1 MSSLSNIVSGTGNEV
16 KSTNAKTTSNVKTA
30 STAASPGKSTTSNSG
45 VSNILKKGFLNN
57 WSTKK
62 QPPSPQ
68 QQQPAS
74 SSTTESVSKEKNS
87 ASKQGKSNFIYP
99 CLHLFI
105 FDNMTA
111 KRTSVILFWSLTGGN
126 KTTKKPQGNL
136 IINPVYRIQHFFEV
150 SE

>member
-1 MSSLSNIVSGTGNEV
+1 MSSLSNIVSGTANEV

-68 QQQPAS
+68 QQQQPAS

-87 ASKQGKSNFIYP
+87 VSKQGKSNFIYP
-99 CLHLFI
+99 RLHLII
-105 FDNMTA
+105 FDTQ
-111 KRTSVILFWSLTGGN
+111 SVRVLSSSG
-126 KTTKKPQGNL
+126 
-136 IINPVYRIQHFFEV
+136 H
-150 SE
+150 